1 MNSEF
6 QIREFVVPRIQEF
19 MNFMKARG
27 RIRERQEESDWAVGK
42 DHAVTRG

>member
-19 MNFMKARG
+19 VNFMKAQG
-27 RIRERQEESDWAVGK
+27 RIRKRREESDWAVGK
-42 DHAVTRG
+42 DHVVTLG